1 MCDYKGIIVRKPWG
15 FEYLMYQS
23 ERIGLWYLHIEEG
36 ARTSLHCHP
45 GKKTGYVLLSGEA
58 QVSFLNDSVTLR
70 ALTKLMLREGLF
82 HSTKAVSPG
91 GIHVLEV
98 ESPPDKENLVRLD
111 DHYGREKKPYE
122 GSESAVP
129 MTSDCVTLAGP
140 VPGAPAG
147 YSVPGATLLVESFE
161 DLSELAPRPPSE
173 IILVMDGGLVS
184 ATGEYILA
192 PGDVV
197 TIATLN
203 RLSRSFPAPRGIA
216 LMTVRPGVDAAA
228 AIPVGA

>member
-1 MCDYKGIIVRKPWG
+1 MSDYEGVIVRKPWG
-15 FEYLMYQS
+15 YEYLMYQS
-23 ERIGLWYLHIEEG
+23 DRIGLWYLHIDEG

-45 GKKTGYVLLSGEA
+45 GKKTGYILLSGEA

-70 ALTKLMLREGLF
+70 AVTKLMLREGLF

-111 DHYGREKKPYE
+111 DHYGRERQPYE
-122 GSESAVP
+122 GSEAVIP
-129 MTSDCVTLAGP
+129 MTSDCVTLARP

-147 YSVPGATLLVESFE
+147 YSVPGASLLVESFD
-161 DLSELAPRPPSE
+161 DLTPLKSRPPSE
-173 IILVMDGGLVS
+173 IILIMDGGLMS
-184 ATGEYILA
+184 ATDEYILA

-197 TIATLN
+197 NIATLK
-203 RLSRSFPAPRGIA
+203 RLFESFPAPRGIA
-216 LMTVRPGVDAAA
+216 LMTVRPGENAAA
-228 AIPVGA
+228 ASPVRA